1 MKEIMSKDN
10 YIKVVYR
17 SNPIGKEE
25 IILQLTTFDLEKFE
39 KDEELKKIPEKTKA
53 IYKSVE
59 KKDLLNPDY
68 ISDELNKIVNDTYR
82 KEIENL
88 KAEVEFLRQTKI
100 VPMEFSGEK
109 SAKNINNADDV
120 HCNIVYGN
128 ITNCDNIY
136 CNEIKGNIINCDKI
150 VYK

>member
-1 MKEIMSKDN
+1 MKEIMSKNN

-17 SNPIGKEE
+17 SNPIGKEGIVLE
-25 IILQLTTFDLEKFE
+25 ITTFDLEKFK
-39 KDEELKKIPEKTKA
+39 KDEELKKIPEKTKV

-100 VPMEFSGEK
+100 VPMECSGEK
-109 SAKNINNADDV
+109 NAKNINNADDV

-128 ITNCDNIY
+128 INNCDNIY
-136 CNEIKGNIINCDKI
+136 CNEIKGNVINCDKI